1 MDLRRASNPPRGT
14 RIQPGDW
21 TRLAAALA
29 RGPVHHQRNRNR
41 AMIRI
46 FSMAGVAA
54 LLAGM
59 APHADPSSPSS
70 PTSSVPAAAAQEDF
84 HWSGRLAQGEQIQVN
99 DIIGDIRA
107 EPTEGDEV
115 TVTGIYSGRNDV
127 RVEVVR
133 RREGVVICTVY
144 ADAGRGR
151 GSRYDDDDDDSGPRD
166 ACSQRSMRMNDDD
179 PGRVRFIVRVPAG
192 VKLVANTV
200 SGDVETQRLRG
211 PVVARSV
218 SGNVRVASAGPV
230 EAASVSGDVY
240 AALGQMPSHDLQFRS
255 VSGSVTLEIPSG
267 IDADFR
273 AQTLSGSIDSDF
285 PLQRDR
291 DRGGWV
297 HVGEQAHATLG
308 RGGPS
313 LSVTTVSG
321 DVVLRRVR

>member
-1 MDLRRASNPPRGT
+1 
-14 RIQPGDW
+14 
-21 TRLAAALA
+21 
-29 RGPVHHQRNRNR
+29 
-41 AMIRI
+41 
-46 FSMAGVAA
+46 
-54 LLAGM
+54 M
-59 APHADPSSPSS
+59 APHAAPPPPSPSAPRPVS
-70 PTSSVPAAAAQEDF
+70 AASASAPQEDF
-84 HWSGRLAQGEQIQVN
+84 HWSGRLAEGEQIQVN
-99 DIIGDIRA
+99 NIIGDIRA
-107 EPTEGDEV
+107 EPADGDEV
-115 TVTGIYSGRNDV
+115 TVTGIRSGRNDV
-127 RVEVVR
+127 HVEVVR

-144 ADAGRGR
+144 DGQERDRGGRF
-151 GSRYDDDDDDSGPRD
+151 DDDDDDDGTRD
-166 ACSQRSMRMNDDD
+166 ACNHRNLRMNDDE

-192 VKLVANTV
+192 VKLVANSI

-240 AALGQMPSHDLQFRS
+240 AALGRMPSHDLQFRS
-255 VSGSVTLEIPSG
+255 VSGNVTLEVSPSV
-267 IDADFR
+267 DADFR

-321 DVVLRRVR
+321 NVVLRRTR

>member
-1 MDLRRASNPPRGT
+1 MASP
-14 RIQPGDW
+14 
-21 TRLAAALA
+21 AAPCITTET
-29 RGPVHHQRNRNR
+29 GNR

-70 PTSSVPAAAAQEDF
+70 PASSTLPAAASAPQEDF
-84 HWSGRLAQGEQIQVN
+84 HWSGRLAQGEQITVN
-99 DIIGDIRA
+99 NIIGDIRA
-107 EPTEGDEV
+107 EPTDGDEV
-115 TVTGIYSGRNDV
+115 TVTGIHSGRNDV
-127 RVEVVR
+127 HVEVVR
-133 RREGVVICTVY
+133 RREGVVICAVY
-144 ADAGRGR
+144 EGQERDRG
-151 GSRYDDDDDDSGPRD
+151 GRYDDDDDDDAGTSD
-166 ACSQRSMRMNDDD
+166 ACTHRNLRMNHDE
-179 PGRVRFIVRVPAG
+179 PGRIRFIVRVPAG

-218 SGNVRVASAGPV
+218 SGDVHVASAGPV

-240 AALGQMPSHDLQFRS
+240 AALGRMPSHDLQFRS
-255 VSGSVTLEIPSG
+255 VSGSVTLEVPAG

-321 DVVLRRVR
+321 DVILRRVR

>member
-1 MDLRRASNPPRGT
+1 
-14 RIQPGDW
+14 
-21 TRLAAALA
+21 
-29 RGPVHHQRNRNR
+29 
-41 AMIRI
+41 MIRI

-59 APHADPSSPSS
+59 APHADSSASSPALSAI
-70 PTSSVPAAAAQEDF
+70 AATARAPQEDF
-84 HWSGRLAQGEQIQVN
+84 HWSGRLAEGEQIQVN
-99 DIIGDIRA
+99 NIIGDIRA
-107 EPTEGDEV
+107 EPTDGNEV
-115 TVTGIYSGRNDV
+115 SVTGIYSGRNDV

-144 ADAGRGR
+144 EGQERDRG
-151 GSRYDDDDDDSGPRD
+151 GRYDDDDDDNGGVRD
-166 ACSQRSMRMNDDD
+166 ACNRRNVRMNHDE

-218 SGNVRVASAGPV
+218 SGDVHVASAGPV
-230 EAASVSGDVY
+230 EVASVSGDVY
-240 AALGQMPSHDLQFRS
+240 AALGRMPSHDLQFRS
-255 VSGSVTLEIPSG
+255 VSGSVTLEVPSG

-321 DVVLRRVR
+321 DVILRRVR